1 MENRHL
7 PGPYIIPCTQG
18 QSSVKESISDV
29 LKDETIELNKSLPAE
44 NPREETEKGEQH
56 NLDIHIAKLE
66 EVIKEYMKN
75 NDSGFKKKYA
85 VGIAIYV
92 CNLKI

>member
-1 MENRHL
+1 MVENRHL

-29 LKDETIELNKSLPAE
+29 LKDETIKLNKSLPAE
-44 NPREETEKGEQH
+44 NPREQH
-56 NLDIHIAKLE
+56 NLDIDIAKLE
-66 EVIKEYMKN
+66 EVIKEYIKH

-85 VGIAIYV
+85 LGIAIYV

>member
-1 MENRHL
+1 MVENRHL

-56 NLDIHIAKLE
+56 NLDIDIAKLE

-75 NDSGFKKKYA
+75 NDSGFKKYM
-85 VGIAIYV
+85 
-92 CNLKI
+92 L